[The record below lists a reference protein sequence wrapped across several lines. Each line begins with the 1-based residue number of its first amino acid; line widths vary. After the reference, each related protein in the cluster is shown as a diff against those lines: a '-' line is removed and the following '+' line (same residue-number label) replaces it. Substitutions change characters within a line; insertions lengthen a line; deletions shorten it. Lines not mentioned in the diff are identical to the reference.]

1 MKGEMERFWC
11 SELTVWYLC
20 VVCALNSPGVLNI
33 ALMIRNPLLCDARLQ
48 PLALRV
54 ALLALI
60 MLFWMWTSTKAFGP
74 WLFLSHVIHG
84 NSYRAKQQS
93 SRAPSFAGNHPP
105 CELVDCCGWPR
116 GMWAFMLWWLPGQ
129 NNFKLWI
136 VRPRYHFSSTSLS
149 SNIVPWLWHRLCV
162 DTLLRVYTHN
172 VMMDEPSFDGWAP
185 LSGSCGLGSLIK
197 GSNLLL
203 SI

>member
-84 NSYRAKQQS
+84 NSYRAEQQS
-93 SRAPSFAGNHPP
+93 CVLCWESPAMWTGRLLWLASGDVSLYALMIAWPEQFQTVNRAAAVSLLQHVTFIKYCTVTVTQA
-105 CELVDCCGWPR
+105 LR
-116 GMWAFMLWWLPGQ
+116 GYVVA
-129 NNFKLWI
+129 
-136 VRPRYHFSSTSLS
+136 
-149 SNIVPWLWHRLCV
+149 
-162 DTLLRVYTHN
+162 RVHT
-172 VMMDEPSFDGWAP
+172 
-185 LSGSCGLGSLIK
+185 
-197 GSNLLL
+197 
-203 SI
+203 